1 MFSHYT
7 EFPQSPRPTLQKIV
21 LPPLLQKLHTTTPC
35 KITLLPSEL
44 LIQIFSHL
52 SPYELFLLRET
63 CVRFNK
69 FLDEPKSSTTKEIWR
84 NSRKEFLRDKTN
96 PPKDMSEREYVK
108 LLYYKEFCQFCGCK
122 KYDVKIYWQ
131 FKARCCHLCLMKNT
145 ISLKELLKNCG
156 DNIPEGLIAMIPYIY
171 YNNSYYFWKN
181 TLNYIYIQ
189 YLIYLETNS
198 LLSPQFCSFLYS
210 LKLKFKSIMLYV
222 KGKMRKEDY
231 EILGEIRIRDEIRRL
246 KIWGY
251 YHY

>member
-156 DNIPEGLIAMIPYIY
+156 DNIPE
-171 YNNSYYFWKN
+171 
-181 TLNYIYIQ
+181 
-189 YLIYLETNS
+189 ETNS